1 MMAGEIVVI
10 LDVNVK
16 SQELERVARTL
27 QKLPQVVDL
36 YEVTGEYD
44 LVALVEADSIMG
56 FRNLLKDKILS
67 IQGISGT
74 NTLVIIHTHKKSGKT
89 IAE

>member
-1 MMAGEIVVI
+1 MAGEIVVI

-16 SQELERVARTL
+16 SQELEKVAQAL
-27 QKLPQVVDL
+27 QKVPQVTDL

-44 LVALVEADSIMG
+44 LVALVETDSIVS

-67 IQGISGT
+67 IKGISGT
-74 NTLVIIHTHKKSGKT
+74 NTLVIIHTHKRNGKT

>member
-1 MMAGEIVVI
+1 MPRGILAI

-16 SQELERVARTL
+16 SQELERVAQTL
-27 QKLPQVVDL
+27 DKLPQVTDL

-44 LVALVEADSIMG
+44 LVALIETDTIMS

-67 IQGISGT
+67 IKGISGT
-74 NTLVIIHTHKKSGKT
+74 NTLVIIHTHKKNGK
-89 IAE
+89 AVAD

>member
-1 MMAGEIVVI
+1 MPGGVLAI

-16 SQELERVARTL
+16 SQELERVAQALER
-27 QKLPQVVDL
+27 LPQVADL

-44 LVALVEADSIMG
+44 LVALIETDSIVS

-67 IQGISGT
+67 IKGINGT
-74 NTLVIIHTHKKSGKT
+74 NTLVIIHTHKRNGKT
-89 IAE
+89 VAE

>member
-1 MMAGEIVVI
+1 MTGGVLVI

-16 SQELERVARTL
+16 SQELERVAQAL
-27 QKLPQVVDL
+27 EKLPQVADL

-44 LVALVEADSIMG
+44 LVAVIETDSIVS

-67 IQGISGT
+67 IKGISGT
-74 NTLVIIHTHKKSGKT
+74 NTLVIIHTHKRSGKMVD
-89 IAE
+89 

>member
-1 MMAGEIVVI
+1 MMPGGVVVI
-10 LDVNVK
+10 LDVTVK
-16 SQELERVARTL
+16 SQGLDKVSEALRD
-27 QKLPQVVDL
+27 LPEVSDL

-44 LVALVEADSIMG
+44 LVALIRTDSITS

-67 IQGISGT
+67 NEGISGT
-74 NTLVIIHTHKKSGKT
+74 NTLVIIHTHKRLGKP

>member
-1 MMAGEIVVI
+1 MMPGGVVVI
-10 LDVNVK
+10 LDVTVK
-16 SQELERVARTL
+16 SQGLEKVSEAL
-27 QKLPQVVDL
+27 SDLPEVTDL

-44 LVALVEADSIMG
+44 LVALIRTDSITS

-67 IQGISGT
+67 IEGISGT
-74 NTLVIIHTHKKSGKT
+74 NTLVIIHTHKRLGKP

>member
-1 MMAGEIVVI
+1 MAGGVLVI

-16 SQELERVARTL
+16 SQELERVAQAL
-27 QKLPQVVDL
+27 EKLPQVADL

-44 LVALVEADSIMG
+44 LVALVETENIMS

-67 IQGISGT
+67 IKGISGT
-74 NTLVIIHTHKKSGKT
+74 NTLVIIHTHKRNGKT
-89 IAE
+89 VAG